1 MSGASS
7 LTLSNA
13 KLVNEGQFS
22 GGTGGTVY
30 LVGNAS
36 NADASL
42 DGMGTTTFQHL
53 TVDKT
58 ANAARVIT
66 TVQVNGSL
74 TLQSGGVEL
83 SSGDISFGST
93 GMLMNETET
102 NRVFGTGG
110 ALLATAN
117 LNAPTAVNPANLGME
132 ITSVAN
138 LGNTQVKR
146 EHSAFSIAAP
156 SFFRSFEVT
165 PANNTSLD
173 ATIKYYYLDAE
184 LNGNA

>member
-66 TVQVNGSL
+66 TVQVNG
-74 TLQSGGVEL
+74 
-83 SSGDISFGST
+83 
-93 GMLMNETET
+93 
-102 NRVFGTGG
+102 
-110 ALLATAN
+110 
-117 LNAPTAVNPANLGME
+117 
-132 ITSVAN
+132 
-138 LGNTQVKR
+138 
-146 EHSAFSIAAP
+146 
-156 SFFRSFEVT
+156 
-165 PANNTSLD
+165 
-173 ATIKYYYLDAE
+173 
-184 LNGNA
+184 